1 MAILTYDPYRRLIL
15 STWCS
20 LRNNSS
26 AICNFDYNPSS
37 SVVNDAHFEAVSGV
51 FAAGSYIG
59 DGQLAWQSRILG
71 TTSFEGMC
79 NGNLEGAL
87 VDDGN
92 FEGTTFEGTCD
103 GKLERTELFDNIYDA
118 IYGIKL

>member
-20 LRNNSS
+20 LCNNSS

-37 SVVNDAHFEAVSGV
+37 SVVNDAHFEAVSVV

-103 GKLERTELFDNIYDA
+103 GKLEQTELFDNIYDA
-118 IYGIKL
+118 ICGIKL

>member
-92 FEGTTFEGTCD
+92 FEGTCD

>member
-1 MAILTYDPYRRLIL
+1 M
-15 STWCS
+15 
-20 LRNNSS
+20 
-26 AICNFDYNPSS
+26 
-37 SVVNDAHFEAVSGV
+37 
-51 FAAGSYIG
+51 
-59 DGQLAWQSRILG
+59 G

-92 FEGTTFEGTCD
+92 FEGTCD